1 MYFLDFFAGIGLFRL
16 GLEQAGWT
24 CKGHCEIDK
33 YANMSYQAMHRI
45 KEGEWFEED
54 ITKVSAQ
61 SLPLHNDF
69 VVAAKPVCKANCRV
83 DLWTGG
89 FPCQDVSMAG
99 ERRGLYGERTGLFF
113 EFVRLLR
120 ERGDHKPWSSTF
132 AMQKHL
138 SGGGFLAAA

>member
-61 SLPLHNDF
+61 SLPD
-69 VVAAKPVCKANCRV
+69 V

-113 EFVRLLR
+113 
-120 ERGDHKPWSSTF
+120 
-132 AMQKHL
+132 
-138 SGGGFLAAA
+138 

>member
-33 YANMSYQAMHRI
+33 YANMSYQAMHHI

-54 ITKVSAQ
+54 ITKVCAK
-61 SLPLHNDF
+61 SLPD
-69 VVAAKPVCKANCRV
+69 V

-89 FPCQDVSMAG
+89 FLARMSQW
-99 ERRGLYGERTGLFF
+99 RGKEDYTENGLVF
-113 EFVRLLR
+113 
-120 ERGDHKPWSSTF
+120 
-132 AMQKHL
+132 
-138 SGGGFLAAA
+138 